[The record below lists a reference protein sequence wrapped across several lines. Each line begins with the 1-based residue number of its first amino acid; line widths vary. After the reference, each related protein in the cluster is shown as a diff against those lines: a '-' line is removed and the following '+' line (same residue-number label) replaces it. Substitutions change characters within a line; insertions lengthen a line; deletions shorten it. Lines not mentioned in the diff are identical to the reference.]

1 MLVAIGAGIAVL
13 TGIGAGIGIGMAT
26 SKAVEAIARQPEAE
40 SKISKS
46 LLLGCALAEATAIY
60 GFVIGLLIFTII
72 NLIVLYLLMKKFLFG
87 PILNVMEQRK
97 NMIDQQFASAKD
109 TEEQAY
115 ELKGKY
121 EDALKSAKD
130 ESMRI
135 VNQAK
140 DEAKVQAERIVKD
153 ANTQAGAMLDKAKAD
168 IRTEQENAMK
178 AMESRVAEIALDAA
192 SKIMGEKNSSQ
203 QDLSL
208 YDQFIKEAG
217 DSNDGNKH

>member
-1 MLVAIGAGIAVL
+1 MIEININVV
-13 TGIGAGIGIGMAT
+13 
-26 SKAVEAIARQPEAE
+26 
-40 SKISKS
+40 
-46 LLLGCALAEATAIY
+46 
-60 GFVIGLLIFTII
+60 FTII

-135 VNQAK
+135 VNAAK
-140 DEAKVQAERIVKD
+140 DEAKYR
-153 ANTQAGAMLDKAKAD
+153 
-168 IRTEQENAMK
+168 
-178 AMESRVAEIALDAA
+178 
-192 SKIMGEKNSSQ
+192 
-203 QDLSL
+203 LSVL
-208 YDQFIKEAG
+208 
-217 DSNDGNKH
+217 

>member
-1 MLVAIGAGIAVL
+1 MIEININLV
-13 TGIGAGIGIGMAT
+13 
-26 SKAVEAIARQPEAE
+26 
-40 SKISKS
+40 
-46 LLLGCALAEATAIY
+46 
-60 GFVIGLLIFTII
+60 FTII

-87 PILNVMEQRK
+87 QILNVMEQRK

-153 ANTQAGAMLDKAKAD
+153 ANTQQRQISGQSRKMLCRLWKAEWQ
-168 IRTEQENAMK
+168 R
-178 AMESRVAEIALDAA
+178 SRWMQPQRSWERKTAVSRICPF
-192 SKIMGEKNSSQ
+192 MT
-203 QDLSL
+203 SL
-208 YDQFIKEAG
+208 
-217 DSNDGNKH
+217 

>member
-1 MLVAIGAGIAVL
+1 MIEININLV
-13 TGIGAGIGIGMAT
+13 
-26 SKAVEAIARQPEAE
+26 
-40 SKISKS
+40 
-46 LLLGCALAEATAIY
+46 
-60 GFVIGLLIFTII
+60 FTII

-135 VNQAK
+135 VNQSGRDRAGCSLK
-140 DEAKVQAERIVKD
+140 DHGREKQ
-153 ANTQAGAMLDKAKAD
+153 QSAGFVPL
-168 IRTEQENAMK
+168 
-178 AMESRVAEIALDAA
+178 
-192 SKIMGEKNSSQ
+192 
-203 QDLSL
+203 
-208 YDQFIKEAG
+208 
-217 DSNDGNKH
+217 